1 MNRKIEILSPAGDI
15 ETLKTGVNAG
25 ADAIYIG
32 GSMFSARASAQNF
45 DDEQMI
51 EAIDYA
57 HARDVRVYV
66 AVNTLIKDIE
76 IRSCLDYISFLHKVG
91 ADAIIVQD
99 LGLTRLIRE
108 FIPNIPLHLS
118 TQSAVSTVDD
128 IKALESLNI
137 QRLIW
142 WTSKLPLYHTGS
154 ILRKEKF
161 Y

>member
-51 EAIDYA
+51 SAIDYA

-66 AVNTLIKDIE
+66 AVNTQLFGLYKIFTFCRCRCNYCSGLGIDKSDKE
-76 IRSCLDYISFLHKVG
+76 I
-91 ADAIIVQD
+91 
-99 LGLTRLIRE
+99 
-108 FIPNIPLHLS
+108 
-118 TQSAVSTVDD
+118 
-128 IKALESLNI
+128 
-137 QRLIW
+137 
-142 WTSKLPLYHTGS
+142 HT
-154 ILRKEKF
+154 
-161 Y
+161 